1 MHKLGTLTGW
11 LPARG
16 NNHKDNNM
24 NKSQTVFFT
33 GHRDFYH
40 TQGSRAFDALEYTIG
55 VYIKK
60 GYKYFVAGGAIGFDT
75 MAAECVLKLKS
86 EGADIS
92 LILMLPCYDQD
103 AKWKSFSRQKYRKII
118 SLADKVI
125 YTAREYSRGCMLAR
139 NRAMAD
145 CSAAC
150 IAYYTKPTGGTA
162 YTLDYASK
170 KGLIITNIAHMF

>member
-1 MHKLGTLTGW
+1 
-11 LPARG
+11 
-16 NNHKDNNM
+16 M

-40 TQGSRAFDALEYTIG
+40 VQGSWAFGALEHTICA
-55 VYIKK
+55 YIKK

-92 LILMLPCYDQD
+92 LVLMLPCRDQD
-103 AKWKSFSRQKYRKII
+103 AKWNVWERKKYHRII
-118 SLADKVI
+118 SQADEVI
-125 YTAREYSRGCMLAR
+125 YTANEYSRGCMLAR
-139 NRAMAD
+139 DRAMVD

-150 IAYYTKPTGGTA
+150 ITYYVRNTGGTA
-162 YTLDYASK
+162 YTVSYASK
-170 KGLIITNIAHMF
+170 QGLPITNIAHLF

>member
-1 MHKLGTLTGW
+1 
-11 LPARG
+11 
-16 NNHKDNNM
+16 M

-40 TQGSRAFDALEYTIG
+40 TKGSLAFDALEHTICA
-55 VYIKK
+55 YIKK

-92 LILMLPCYDQD
+92 LVLMLPCYDQD
-103 AKWKSFSRQKYRKII
+103 AKWNEFSRQKYRRTI

-139 NRAMAD
+139 DRAMAD
-145 CSAAC
+145 CSSAC
-150 IAYYTKPTGGTA
+150 IAYCTRTTGGTA
-162 YTLDYASK
+162 YTVTYASK
-170 KGLIITNIAHMF
+170 KGLPITNIAHLI